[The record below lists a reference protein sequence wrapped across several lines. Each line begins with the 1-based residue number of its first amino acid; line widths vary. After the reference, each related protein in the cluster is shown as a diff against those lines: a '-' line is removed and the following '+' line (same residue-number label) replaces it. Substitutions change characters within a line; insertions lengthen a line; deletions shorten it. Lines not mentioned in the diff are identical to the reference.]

1 MDATSQTHHR
11 NRTTWRRLKSVDWG
25 RRGREPGLQTPGPAS
40 WISGAGPGAPLVV
53 PAGPVL
59 APEIGVDGGLA
70 VDPFPEFVPPTSPRS
85 PPGDWTLAVART
97 AGAGSGRFS
106 GGWLVLVADPGQE
119 ADGAPAGIQSA
130 LGCGPGRR
138 RWRHRGRPGLAWR
151 CYPATFGDPLD
162 PTALEPVE
170 PVLESLDLYTHLC
183 LPCPHHSY

>member
-1 MDATSQTHHR
+1 MPPPRLIIGIGLPGGARSRSTGR
-11 NRTTWRRLKSVDWG
+11 AGGENRVSRHLDRLAGFPGWARRSVG
-25 RRGREPGLQTPGPAS
+25 
-40 WISGAGPGAPLVV
+40 GAG
-53 PAGPVL
+53 GPVL

-130 LGCGPGRR
+130 LGCGPCRR